1 MKQIV
6 NFEQAKRLEDADIC
20 IHTKEVVNNNG
31 HYMSAD
37 EFTCTSYCFAP
48 TIGELIEW
56 ITDMEVDIEIQCSVL
71 GYRIQM
77 LCYPYEEIK
86 IKTELL
92 DALVEL
98 AIKIKESE

>member
-56 ITDMEVDIEIQCSVL
+56 IAKKLKCVSPYCQLQEVVYAL
-71 GYRIQM
+71 TA
-77 LCYPYEEIK
+77 YECLRSK
-86 IKTELL
+86 ELI
-92 DALVEL
+92 DSLVEL